1 MSEYNEA
8 IKTVMK
14 AMMGDY
20 PEEYK
25 KEAENKNEAQDLYK
39 HLHGTLNG
47 ISPARILAAYDE
59 VSENKLPTANDIL
72 DECKDKPK
80 KAAGKPIIKIDQYGD
95 PLSLTDRLANLQGH
109 EALIKSH
116 KYTKLIPP
124 PRFNEKSNLSCA
136 FGSCPAPG
144 VRAHGSKGGK
154 FYCKNHITEV

>member
-8 IKTVMK
+8 IKSVMK

-25 KEAENKNEAQDLYK
+25 KEVGNKNEAKDLYM

-47 ISPARILAAYDE
+47 ISPARILAAYDK

-80 KAAGKPIIKIDQYGD
+80 KAAGRPTITTAQDGE
-95 PLSLTDRLANLQGH
+95 PLSLTNRLANLQGH

-124 PRFNEKSNLSCA
+124 PKFNSKSDLSCA

-144 VRAHGSKGGK
+144 VRSHGTQGGD
-154 FYCKNHITEV
+154 FYCRNHINEV

>member
-8 IKTVMK
+8 IKSVMK

-25 KEAENKNEAQDLYK
+25 NKAGNKNEAQDLYK

-47 ISPARILAAYDE
+47 ISPERILAAYDE
-59 VSENKLPTANDIL
+59 VSEDKLPTANDIL

-80 KAAGKPIIKIDQYGD
+80 KAAGRPTIKIDQDGEH
-95 PLSLTDRLANLQGH
+95 LSLTNRLENLQRH

-124 PRFNEKSNLSCA
+124 PRFHVDADLTCSY
-136 FGSCPAPG
+136 GSCPAPS
-144 VRAHGSKGGK
+144 VRSHSTKGRE
-154 FYCKNHITEV
+154 FYCSNHITEI